1 MYQNASIFQR
11 KKVIF
16 NYGNGKCITNEF
28 NLNTTILYIK
38 IYIRDRLNI
47 SNFDLLYNSHL
58 IKSNS
63 IPLYK
68 YFNDLNKK
76 SIKLTI
82 RQRENIDNRI
92 NINLYEKE
100 YAKMKTTNIKL
111 MNNIKTY
118 KNNINQ
124 IAQKENK
131 NIKRYKSLENLLIQ
145 QNEEINR
152 LKKEINDA
160 NNRYIKLKQNKLK
173 LDYIE
178 SNNNFSIIPSNLKLP
193 KCLSMESFN
202 AMYLNNSK
210 SNNTYY
216 RTQNNTN
223 NNINN
228 INIQKDRGSFE
239 LMKDLSS
246 IDNNSKINYNY
257 NYNDTNNNIININ
270 ENSILNIE
278 SNSNTNR
285 LIKENYNEC
294 SSIFKDNY
302 KFSRNEN
309 AKKKESIYASNDNNI
324 NNKNEIIKYRYQ
336 LKEYNINDIKQKYES
351 KDKKEKEDIN
361 KHQNIIKEVKAD
373 NEFDFFEIIN
383 SFKPDNNINN
393 KIKQEMD
400 NNISDK
406 YKINKCF
413 IQVFKYLTNKDI
425 YSFSL
430 INKSSGICSLY
441 FLLNNFLNKID
452 YLNSKK
458 SSLKIR
464 YAELISSLIK
474 EEIISNKILSNN
486 SKSGLRILNSPHYIN
501 TFNNPIEYF
510 TKNKNCLFIYK
521 MLFQFSTNKIP
532 IDNDNIFISSML
544 EEIKNK
550 TETKKSIRDF
560 IYNLIDKSIDFS
572 FDNIIKCKQIMN
584 QYGINNMEISNMGE
598 FDRPTTII
606 GYVVRDIM
614 EFIGLIKSEEKI
626 SKGFGVFV
634 KKDKKDEEIK
644 NNNLKNKILSV
655 SESIEKEICKY
666 DNYCKK
672 IEKNINKNYQ

>member
-257 NYNDTNNNIININ
+257 NDTNNNIININ

-294 SSIFKDNY
+294 SSIFKDNF

-373 NEFDFFEIIN
+373 NEFDLLEIIN

-560 IYNLIDKSIDFS
+560 IYNLIDKNIDFS

-598 FDRPTTII
+598 LDRPTTII

-655 SESIEKEICKY
+655 SELIEKEICKY

>member
-160 NNRYIKLKQNKLK
+160 NNKYIKLKQNKLK

-257 NYNDTNNNIININ
+257 NDTNNNIININ

-294 SSIFKDNY
+294 SSIFKDNF

-309 AKKKESIYASNDNNI
+309 AKKKESIYASKDNI

-510 TKNKNCLFIYK
+510 TKNKYCLFIYK

-532 IDNDNIFISSML
+532 MDDDNIFISSML

-560 IYNLIDKSIDFS
+560 IYNLIDKNIDFS

-584 QYGINNMEISNMGE
+584 QCDINNMEVSNMAE
-598 FDRPTTII
+598 LDRPTTII
-606 GYVVRDIM
+606 GYVIRDIM
-614 EFIGLIKSEEKI
+614 EFIGLIKNEEKTN
-626 SKGFGVFV
+626 KGFGVFV
-634 KKDKKDEEIK
+634 KKDKKDEDNK
-644 NNNLKNKILSV
+644 NTILKNKIISV
-655 SESIEKEICKY
+655 SELIQKEICKY
-666 DNYCKK
+666 ENYCEK
-672 IEKNINKNYQ
+672 IEKIINKNY

>member
-124 IAQKENK
+124 ITQKENK

-257 NYNDTNNNIININ
+257 NDTNNNIININ

-294 SSIFKDNY
+294 SSIFKDNF

-393 KIKQEMD
+393 KIKQEME

-441 FLLNNFLNKID
+441 FSLNNFLNKID

-560 IYNLIDKSIDFS
+560 IYNLIDKNIDFS

-598 FDRPTTII
+598 LDRPTTII

-655 SESIEKEICKY
+655 SELIEKEICKY

>member
-124 IAQKENK
+124 VTQKENK

-257 NYNDTNNNIININ
+257 NDTNNNIININ

-302 KFSRNEN
+302 KFSRKEKK
-309 AKKKESIYASNDNNI
+309 KKKESIYASNDNNI

-373 NEFDFFEIIN
+373 NEFDFLEIIN

-560 IYNLIDKSIDFS
+560 IYNLIDKNIDFS

-598 FDRPTTII
+598 LDRPTIII

>member
-63 IPLYK
+63 IPLYR
-68 YFNDLNKK
+68 YFTDLNKK

-257 NYNDTNNNIININ
+257 NDTNNNIININ

-373 NEFDFFEIIN
+373 NEFDFLEIIN

-560 IYNLIDKSIDFS
+560 IYNLIDKNIDFS
-572 FDNIIKCKQIMN
+572 FDNIINCKQIMN

-672 IEKNINKNYQ
+672 IEKKINKNYQ

>member
-257 NYNDTNNNIININ
+257 NDTNNNIININ

-309 AKKKESIYASNDNNI
+309 AKKKESMYASNDNNI

-351 KDKKEKEDIN
+351 KDKKEEKDIN

-560 IYNLIDKSIDFS
+560 IYDLIDKNIDFS

-584 QYGINNMEISNMGE
+584 QHGINNMEISNMGE

-672 IEKNINKNYQ
+672 IEKNINKIYQ

>member
-124 IAQKENK
+124 VTQKENK

-257 NYNDTNNNIININ
+257 NDTNNNIININ

-309 AKKKESIYASNDNNI
+309 AKKKESIYASKDNI

-373 NEFDFFEIIN
+373 NEFDFLEIIN

-393 KIKQEMD
+393 KINQELD

-441 FLLNNFLNKID
+441 FSLNNFLNKID

-532 IDNDNIFISSML
+532 IDNNNIFISSML

-626 SKGFGVFV
+626 SKGFGVFA

-655 SESIEKEICKY
+655 SELIEKEICKY

>member
-257 NYNDTNNNIININ
+257 NDTNNNIININ

-351 KDKKEKEDIN
+351 KDKKEEKDIN

-373 NEFDFFEIIN
+373 NEFDFLEIIN

-393 KIKQEMD
+393 KIKQELD

-560 IYNLIDKSIDFS
+560 IYNLIDKNIDFS

-584 QYGINNMEISNMGE
+584 LYGINNMEISNMGE

-655 SESIEKEICKY
+655 SELIEKEICKY

>member
-124 IAQKENK
+124 VTQKENK

-257 NYNDTNNNIININ
+257 NDTNNNIININ

-294 SSIFKDNY
+294 SSIFKDNF

-309 AKKKESIYASNDNNI
+309 AKKKESIYASKDNI

-373 NEFDFFEIIN
+373 NEFDFLEIIN

-458 SSLKIR
+458 SSFKIR

-560 IYNLIDKSIDFS
+560 IYNLIDKNIDFS

-598 FDRPTTII
+598 LDRPTIII

-655 SESIEKEICKY
+655 SELIEKEICKY

>member
-257 NYNDTNNNIININ
+257 NDTNNNIININ

-294 SSIFKDNY
+294 SSIFKDNF

-324 NNKNEIIKYRYQ
+324 NNKNEIVKYRYQ
-336 LKEYNINDIKQKYES
+336 LKEYNSNDIKQKYES

-560 IYNLIDKSIDFS
+560 IYNLIDKNIDFS
-572 FDNIIKCKQIMN
+572 FDNIIKSKQIMN

-598 FDRPTTII
+598 LDRPTTII

-655 SESIEKEICKY
+655 SELIEKEICKY

>member
-92 NINLYEKE
+92 NINLYEKK

-124 IAQKENK
+124 VTQKENK

-257 NYNDTNNNIININ
+257 NETNNNIININ

-285 LIKENYNEC
+285 LIKENYNEY
-294 SSIFKDNY
+294 SSIFKDNF

-464 YAELISSLIK
+464 YAELMSSLIK

-550 TETKKSIRDF
+550 TETKTSIRDF
-560 IYNLIDKSIDFS
+560 IYNLIDKNIDFS
-572 FDNIIKCKQIMN
+572 FDNIIKLKQIMN

>member
-16 NYGNGKCITNEF
+16 NYDNGKCITNEF

-257 NYNDTNNNIININ
+257 NDTNNNIININ

-294 SSIFKDNY
+294 SSIFKDNF

-441 FLLNNFLNKID
+441 FSLNNFLNKID

-560 IYNLIDKSIDFS
+560 IYNLIDKNIDFS

-655 SESIEKEICKY
+655 SELIEKEICKY

>member
-124 IAQKENK
+124 VTQKENK

-257 NYNDTNNNIININ
+257 NDTNNNIININ

-294 SSIFKDNY
+294 SSIFKDNF

-560 IYNLIDKSIDFS
+560 IYNLIDKNIDFS

-598 FDRPTTII
+598 LDRPTTII

-655 SESIEKEICKY
+655 SELIEKEICKY

>member
-124 IAQKENK
+124 VTQKENK

-257 NYNDTNNNIININ
+257 NDTNNNIININ

-294 SSIFKDNY
+294 SSIFKDNN

-393 KIKQEMD
+393 KIKQELD

-560 IYNLIDKSIDFS
+560 IYNLIDKNIDFS

-584 QYGINNMEISNMGE
+584 LYGINNMEISNMGE

-655 SESIEKEICKY
+655 SELIEKEICKY

>member
-16 NYGNGKCITNEF
+16 NYGNGKSITTEF

-124 IAQKENK
+124 VTQKENQ
-131 NIKRYKSLENLLIQ
+131 NIKRFRSLENLLIQ

-246 IDNNSKINYNY
+246 IDNNSKINYN
-257 NYNDTNNNIININ
+257 DTNNNITNIN

-278 SNSNTNR
+278 SNSNTNTNR
-285 LIKENYNEC
+285 FIKDNYNEY
-294 SSIFKDNY
+294 SSIFKENN
-302 KFSRNEN
+302 KISRNEN
-309 AKKKESIYASNDNNI
+309 AKKKESLYALNN
-324 NNKNEIIKYRYQ
+324 NNLDNKNGIIKYRYQ
-336 LKEYNINDIKQKYES
+336 LKEYNINDPKQKN
-351 KDKKEKEDIN
+351 KE
-361 KHQNIIKEVKAD
+361 
-373 NEFDFFEIIN
+373 NEFINISPNIKIENKENILDFLELIN
-383 SFKPDNNINN
+383 SFKSNNNIHDKVKQSMNN
-393 KIKQEMD
+393 NFI
-400 NNISDK
+400 DK
-406 YKINKCF
+406 HKINQCF
-413 IQVFKYLTNKDI
+413 IQVFKYLNGKDI

-430 INKSSGICSLY
+430 INKSSGVCSLY

-452 YLNSKK
+452 YLNTKK
-458 SSLKIR
+458 TSLKIR
-464 YAELISSLIK
+464 YDELITSLIK
-474 EEIISNKILSNN
+474 EETISNKLLSNN

-521 MLFQFSTNKIP
+521 MLFQFTTNKIQN
-532 IDNDNIFISSML
+532 DNDDIFISSML
-544 EEIKNK
+544 EEIKAK
-550 TETKKSIRDF
+550 TATNKSIRDYIF
-560 IYNLIDKSIDFS
+560 NLIDKNMDFS
-572 FDNIIKCKQIMN
+572 FDNIIKCKQIMKK
-584 QYGINNMEISNMGE
+584 YDINNMDISNMGE
-598 FDRPTTII
+598 LDRPTTII

-614 EFIGLIKSEEKI
+614 EFIGLIKSEEKTI
-626 SKGFGVFV
+626 KGVGVCV
-634 KKDKKDEEIK
+634 RKDKKDENI
-644 NNNLKNKILSV
+644 KNKILSV
-655 SESIEKEICKY
+655 GELIENEICKY
-666 DNYCKK
+666 ENYCKK
-672 IEKNINKNYQ
+672 IEKIINQYYQ

>member
-257 NYNDTNNNIININ
+257 NDTNNNIININ

-309 AKKKESIYASNDNNI
+309 AKKKESIYASKDNI

-441 FLLNNFLNKID
+441 FSLNNYLNKID

-550 TETKKSIRDF
+550 TETKTSIRDF

-598 FDRPTTII
+598 LDRPTTII

>member
-16 NYGNGKCITNEF
+16 NYGKGKSITNEF

-68 YFNDLNKK
+68 YFNDINKK

-82 RQRENIDNRI
+82 RQRENIDNKI

-100 YAKMKTTNIKL
+100 YSKMKTKNIKL

-124 IAQKENK
+124 ETQKEDK
-131 NIKRYKSLENLLIQ
+131 NIKRYKSLENLLIR

-178 SNNNFSIIPSNLKLP
+178 SNSNFSIIPSNLKLP
-193 KCLSMESFN
+193 KCFSVESFN
-202 AMYLNNSK
+202 TMYLNNSK

-216 RTQNNTN
+216 KTQNNTN

-228 INIQKDRGSFE
+228 INIQKERGSFE
-239 LMKDLSS
+239 LIKDLSS
-246 IDNNSKINYNY
+246 IDNNSKINY

-270 ENSILNIE
+270 ENSIFNNE

-294 SSIFKDNY
+294 STIFKDNF

-309 AKKKESIYASNDNNI
+309 AKKKESIYASNDNNHD
-324 NNKNEIIKYRYQ
+324 NKNGIVKYRYQ
-336 LKEYNINDIKQKYES
+336 LKEYNINDINQKYEI
-351 KDKKEKEDIN
+351 KEKKENEVIN
-361 KHQNIIKEVKAD
+361 ISQNIIKEIKND
-373 NEFDFFEIIN
+373 NDELDFSQIIN
-383 SFKPDNNINN
+383 SFKSDNNTNDKIKQMMNNNNIIN
-393 KIKQEMD
+393 KIK
-400 NNISDK
+400 
-406 YKINKCF
+406 INQCF
-413 IQVFKYLTNKDI
+413 IQVFKYLNDKDI

-430 INKSSGICSLY
+430 VNKSSGICSFY
-441 FLLNNFLNKID
+441 FLLNNYFNKID
-452 YLNSKK
+452 YLKSKK

-464 YAELISSLIK
+464 YDELISSLIK

-510 TKNKNCLFIYK
+510 TKNKYCLFIYK

-544 EEIKNK
+544 EEIKAK
-550 TETKKSIRDF
+550 TATKKSIRDF
-560 IYNLIDKSIDFS
+560 IYNLIDKNIDFS

-584 QYGINNMEISNMGE
+584 QYNINNMEISNMGE

-614 EFIGLIKSEEKI
+614 EFIGLIKYEEKTN
-626 SKGFGVFV
+626 KGFGVFV
-634 KKDKKDEEIK
+634 KKDKKVEDNK

-655 SESIEKEICKY
+655 SELIEKEICKY
-666 DNYCKK
+666 ENYCKK
-672 IEKNINKNYQ
+672 IENMINKNYQ

>member
-100 YAKMKTTNIKL
+100 YAKMKATNIKL

-124 IAQKENK
+124 VTQKENK

-257 NYNDTNNNIININ
+257 NDTNNNIININ

-309 AKKKESIYASNDNNI
+309 AKKKESIYASKDNI

-393 KIKQEMD
+393 KIKQELD

-655 SESIEKEICKY
+655 SELIEKEICKY

>member
-124 IAQKENK
+124 VTQKENK

-246 IDNNSKINYNY
+246 IDNNSKINY

-441 FLLNNFLNKID
+441 FSLNNFLNKID

-655 SESIEKEICKY
+655 SELIEKEICKY

>member
-257 NYNDTNNNIININ
+257 NDTNNNIININ

-373 NEFDFFEIIN
+373 NEFDFLEIIN

-560 IYNLIDKSIDFS
+560 IYNLIDKNIDFS

>member
-178 SNNNFSIIPSNLKLP
+178 SNNNFSIIPTNLKLP

-257 NYNDTNNNIININ
+257 NDTNNNIININ

-309 AKKKESIYASNDNNI
+309 AKKKESIYASKDNI

-373 NEFDFFEIIN
+373 NEFDFLEIIN

-560 IYNLIDKSIDFS
+560 IYNLIDKNIDFS

-598 FDRPTTII
+598 LDRPTTII

-655 SESIEKEICKY
+655 SESIEKEISKY

>member
-124 IAQKENK
+124 VTQKENK

-257 NYNDTNNNIININ
+257 NDTNNNIININ

-294 SSIFKDNY
+294 SSIFKDNF

-309 AKKKESIYASNDNNI
+309 AKKKESIYASKDNI

-373 NEFDFFEIIN
+373 NEFDFLEIIN

-458 SSLKIR
+458 SSFKIR

-598 FDRPTTII
+598 LDRPTIII

-655 SESIEKEICKY
+655 SELIEKEICKY

>member
-124 IAQKENK
+124 VTQKENK

-257 NYNDTNNNIININ
+257 NDTNNNIININ

-361 KHQNIIKEVKAD
+361 KHQNIIKEVKAE
-373 NEFDFFEIIN
+373 NEFDFLEIIN

-393 KIKQEMD
+393 KIKQEME

-458 SSLKIR
+458 SSFKIR

-521 MLFQFSTNKIP
+521 ILFQFTTNKIP

-560 IYNLIDKSIDFS
+560 IYNLIDKNIDFS

-598 FDRPTTII
+598 LDRPTIII

-655 SESIEKEICKY
+655 SELIEKEICKY

>member
-124 IAQKENK
+124 VTQKENK

-257 NYNDTNNNIININ
+257 NDTNNNIININ

-309 AKKKESIYASNDNNI
+309 AKKKESIYASKDNI

-373 NEFDFFEIIN
+373 NEFDFLEIIN

-441 FLLNNFLNKID
+441 FSLNNFLNKID

-598 FDRPTTII
+598 LDRPTTII

>member
-100 YAKMKTTNIKL
+100 YAKMKATNIKL

-124 IAQKENK
+124 VTQKENK

-257 NYNDTNNNIININ
+257 NDTNNNIININ

-294 SSIFKDNY
+294 SSIFKDNN

-393 KIKQEMD
+393 KIKQELD

-560 IYNLIDKSIDFS
+560 IYNLIDKNIDFS

-584 QYGINNMEISNMGE
+584 LYGINNMEISNMGE
-598 FDRPTTII
+598 LDRPTTII

-655 SESIEKEICKY
+655 SELIEKEICKY

>member
-124 IAQKENK
+124 VTQKENK

-257 NYNDTNNNIININ
+257 NDTNNNIININ

-294 SSIFKDNY
+294 SSIFKDNF

-373 NEFDFFEIIN
+373 NEFDLLEIIN

-560 IYNLIDKSIDFS
+560 IYNLIDKNIDFS

-598 FDRPTTII
+598 LDRPTTII

-655 SESIEKEICKY
+655 SELIEKEICKY

>member
-124 IAQKENK
+124 VTQKENK

-257 NYNDTNNNIININ
+257 NDTNNNIININ

-294 SSIFKDNY
+294 SSIFKDNF

-373 NEFDFFEIIN
+373 NEFDFLEIIN

-393 KIKQEMD
+393 KIKQELD

-501 TFNNPIEYF
+501 TFNNPIEFF

-560 IYNLIDKSIDFS
+560 IYNLIDKNIDFS

-598 FDRPTTII
+598 LDRPTTII